1 MRFLIQDVLNF
12 NFYQSQLE
20 EIVSKYEID
29 YIEKDEKYSSKYY
42 VFKNINTI
50 EELNTFVKKCGCHI
64 VYGDEWEANGVYYP
78 VIEIYDTYR
87 E

>member
-1 MRFLIQDVLNF
+1 MRFLIQDVFNF

-29 YIEKDEKYSSKYY
+29 YIEKDEKYSFKYY

-64 VYGDEWEANGVYYP
+64 VYGDEWSVY
-78 VIEIYDTYR
+78 
-87 E
+87 

>member
-1 MRFLIQDVLNF
+1 MRFLIQDVFNF
-12 NFYQSQLE
+12 HFYQSQLE

-50 EELNTFVKKCGCHI
+50 EELNTLVKKCGCHI

>member
-1 MRFLIQDVLNF
+1 MKFLIQDVF
-12 NFYQSQLE
+12 SISFYQPKLE

-29 YIEKDEKYSSKYY
+29 YIEKDEKYSSGYY
-42 VFKNINTI
+42 VFKDINTI
-50 EELNTFVKKCGCHI
+50 DELDAFVKKCGCHI
-64 VYGDEWEANGVYYP
+64 VYGDEWEVNGVYYP